1 MCPFAKEEC
10 FIVSPWAVKPVYA
23 SHHVDIP
30 PNICHLSQKS
40 VQAECFC
47 SETWTSAQ
55 VTLPLTA
62 PLFLSISLSLS
73 QPPFLLSLITVRCIK
88 RVDWGSHVL
97 RARCGLTL
105 RQTHTRTHTHA
116 RTHTHTVIKCFLRPG
131 VCQASQPSFSLSGSA
146 CLHTPAFTSQGKEVY
161 KHTQFPPFI
170 YVLFVLSHRSYIRRT
185 TDREMD
191 TDGLIDTSIK
201 KTPGWSCVERHT
213 LYN

>member
-1 MCPFAKEEC
+1 MNRPAAVSTWTKTGRHILKNLQSPVVVFLRPFAKEEC
-10 FIVSPWAVKPVYA
+10 FIVSPWAVKPVYT

-62 PLFLSISLSLS
+62 PQFFLPISFSLS
-73 QPPFLLSLITVRCIK
+73 QPPFLLSLITIRCIK

-105 RQTHTRTHTHA
+105 RQIHTHTHTRTHTH
-116 RTHTHTVIKCFLRPG
+116 THTRCDKMFPK
-131 VCQASQPSFSLSGSA
+131 AWSLSD
-146 CLHTPAFTSQGKEVY
+146 
-161 KHTQFPPFI
+161 
-170 YVLFVLSHRSYIRRT
+170 LS
-185 TDREMD
+185 
-191 TDGLIDTSIK
+191 
-201 KTPGWSCVERHT
+201 V
-213 LYN
+213 